1 MGSSVQGSNLPEI
14 HTLFWKR
21 HSGSIPGL
29 PEGVSALSPA
39 QWDTLAGS
47 KGEYPLYP
55 SVLGAS
61 TVPWGTEMEM
71 IKANWIWVLPSGGK
85 DSCVGME
92 AGDSS

>member
-21 HSGSIPGL
+21 LSGPIPGL

-55 SVLGAS
+55 SVLRAS

-71 IKANWIWVLPSGGK
+71 IKAKWIWVLSSGRK
-85 DSCVGME
+85 DSCVGTE
-92 AGDSS
+92 PGDSS